1 MLTELTIKEFI
12 NKVLSN
18 DPVPGGGSVSAL
30 NGALATS
37 LAAMVANLT
46 IGRKKYVE
54 VNEIMEDLSV
64 RFEELTRQLIT
75 DVDRDS
81 EAYDRVFSAFKLPK
95 ETDEEKAI
103 RSEAIQKETKYAAQ
117 VPMEV
122 ARTVH
127 SILPMIDVVARK
139 GNSNAVTDACV
150 SMMCARTAILGAL
163 LNVRINLTSIKD
175 EKFVKEM
182 SEEADMIEQT
192 TIAEEQKILDYVK
205 TIFNPNLRGKKK
217 NQTMKNV
224 YQIGSGDLTFDIIER
239 IINENLKLELAPE
252 AKDRIQKCR
261 DYLDKKI
268 KESDVPLYGI
278 TTGFGSLCN
287 RNISSDELSTLQENL
302 VKSHACSVGAEMP
315 HVIVKLMFLLKAHA
329 LSLGHSGVQVIT
341 VQRII
346 DFFNN
351 DVMPIVYDRGSLGA
365 SGDLAPLANLFLP
378 LIGVGDVYYK
388 GKRCEA
394 ISVLDEFGWEPVKL
408 KSKEGLALLNGT
420 QFMSANGVYAIL
432 KAFRL
437 SKKADLIAA
446 ISLEAFDGRIDPFM
460 DCIQQMR
467 PHKGQI
473 ETGAAFRRI
482 LEGSE
487 IIAQPKQHVQD
498 PYSFRCIPQVHGAT
512 KDAINHVASVLLT
525 EINSVTDNPTIFP
538 DEDLIISG
546 GNFHGQPLALVYDYL
561 AIAMAELGNISE
573 RRVAQLIMGLRGL
586 PEFLVANPG
595 LNSGFM
601 IPQYA
606 AASMVSQ
613 NKMYCY
619 AASSDSIV
627 SSNGQ
632 EDHVSMGANAATKLY
647 KVMDNLEHILAIE
660 LMNAAQGLDF
670 RRPLRSSPFIEK
682 FLATY
687 RNEVPFIKEDIVMYK
702 EIHKTVAFLKRHQVN
717 Y

>member
-1 MLTELTIKEFI
+1 MKQKNIYMI
-12 NKVLSN
+12 
-18 DPVPGGGSVSAL
+18 GS
-30 NGALATS
+30 
-37 LAAMVANLT
+37 
-46 IGRKKYVE
+46 
-54 VNEIMEDLSV
+54 EDL
-64 RFEELTRQLIT
+64 
-75 DVDRDS
+75 
-81 EAYDRVFSAFKLPK
+81 
-95 ETDEEKAI
+95 
-103 RSEAIQKETKYAAQ
+103 
-117 VPMEV
+117 
-122 ARTVH
+122 
-127 SILPMIDVVARK
+127 
-139 GNSNAVTDACV
+139 N
-150 SMMCARTAILGAL
+150 
-163 LNVRINLTSIKD
+163 
-175 EKFVKEM
+175 
-182 SEEADMIEQT
+182 
-192 TIAEEQKILDYVK
+192 
-205 TIFNPNLRGKKK
+205 
-217 NQTMKNV
+217 
-224 YQIGSGDLTFDIIER
+224 FDIIER
-239 IINENLKLELAPE
+239 IINENMKLELAPE
-252 AKDRIQKCR
+252 AKERIQRCR
-261 DYLDKKI
+261 EYLDKKI
-268 KESDVPLYGI
+268 EQSEQPLYGI

-287 RNISSDELSTLQENL
+287 RNISPDELSTLQENL
-302 VKSHACSVGAEMP
+302 VKSHACSVGTEMP

-329 LSLGHSGVQVIT
+329 LSLGHSGVQLIT

-351 DVMPIVYDRGSLGA
+351 DVLPIVYDRGSLGA

-394 ISVLDEFGWEPVKL
+394 ISVLDEFGWEPVRL

-420 QFMSANGVYAIL
+420 QFMSANGVFAIL
-432 KAFRL
+432 RARRL
-437 SKKADLIAA
+437 ISRADLIAA
-446 ISLEAFDGRIDPFM
+446 VSLEAFDGRIDPLM

-473 ETGAAFRRI
+473 ETGEAFRKI

-487 IIAQPKQHVQD
+487 LIKQPKKHVQD

-512 KDAINHVASVLLT
+512 KDAVRHAASVLLT

-561 AIAMAELGNISE
+561 GIALAELGNISE
-573 RRVAQLIMGLRGL
+573 RRVAQLIMGFRGL

-647 KVMDNLEHILAIE
+647 KIMDNLDNIFAIE
-660 LMNAAQGLDF
+660 LMNGAQGLEF
-670 RRPLRSSPFIEK
+670 RRPLKSSPIIEQ
-682 FLATY
+682 FMTEY
-687 RNEVPFIKEDIVMYK
+687 RKEVPFIKEDIVMYK
-702 EIHKTVAFLKRHQVN
+702 EIQKTTAFLKR
-717 Y
+717 YKIDF